1 MGDFCSENTD
11 IININNYSEPFDSSK
26 TCLPNG
32 GAGFAAGS
40 MSQDGIVNASE
51 LSTYTASLIARMDA
65 AAPFSIKANDLNPGQ
80 HYTKQAALLR
90 ANIKKEYCFYYKR
103 YMYALEHV
111 LFLAATKKAD
121 GKYNTMKANTEALN
135 SKLNQILQILQ
146 GLINSRTESLKSYY
160 GTDTGVNKLN
170 VELDSNRAQLV
181 KHSKLIRDINMERAA
196 KVAMVNY
203 TVEKNNSSR
212 NLLAIYGFM
221 NIVAV
226 GLLYYLY
233 RNTKH
238 E

>member
-1 MGDFCSENTD
+1 MGDFCSENTETISMD
-11 IININNYSEPFDSSK
+11 NYAQSFDSSK

-32 GAGFAAGS
+32 GAGFASGS
-40 MSQDGIVNASE
+40 LSEDGIVNASE

-65 AAPFSIKANDLNPGQ
+65 TAPFSIKANDLNPGQ
-80 HYTKQAALLR
+80 HYTRQAALLR
-90 ANIKKEYCFYYKR
+90 ANIKEEYCFYYKR
-103 YMYALEHV
+103 YIFALEHV
-111 LFLAATKKAD
+111 LFTAATKKAD
-121 GKYNTMKANTEALN
+121 AKYNKMKENTETLN

-146 GLINSRTESLKSYY
+146 GLVDSRTESLKKYY
-160 GTDTGVNKLN
+160 GTDTGVNQLN
-170 VELDSNRAQLV
+170 VELDGNRAELV
-181 KHSKLIRDINMERAA
+181 KHSKLIRDLNMEKSA
-196 KVAMVNY
+196 KFAMVNY

-233 RNTKH
+233 RSSRH

>member
-1 MGDFCSENTD
+1 MD
-11 IININNYSEPFDSSK
+11 NYAQSFDSSK

-32 GAGFAAGS
+32 GAGFASGS
-40 MSQDGIVNASE
+40 MSQDGIINASE
-51 LSTYTASLIARMDA
+51 LSNYTATLIARMDA
-65 AAPFSIKANDLNPGQ
+65 AAPFSIKPNDLNPGQ
-80 HYTKQAALLR
+80 HYTKQSALLR
-90 ANIKKEYCFYYKR
+90 ANVKEEYCFYYRR
-103 YMYALEHV
+103 YIFALEHV
-111 LFLAATKKAD
+111 LFTAATKKAD
-121 GKYNTMKANTEALN
+121 GKYNQMKATTEGLN

-146 GLINSRTESLKSYY
+146 GLINSRTESLKKYY
-160 GTDTGVNKLN
+160 GTDTGVNQLN
-170 VELDSNRAQLV
+170 VELDGNRAQLV
-181 KHSKLIRDINMERAA
+181 KHSKLIRDINMERDS

-233 RNTKH
+233 RNVKH